1 MQKVAVSEKTEM
13 IEEALKFWFRDHDHV
28 RSPFPESNQDEVKKV
43 AIERFDTW
51 INQLNEKAKDELN
64 DEMMAEKFEEVLF
77 ESALSLVKDEDV
89 EISLLYPFLP
99 RIGDEVKGGT
109 GLLSLVMK
117 RKLSKSGDHKFL
129 DLEMKEL
136 ENDRLWETQIEL
148 PA

>member
-1 MQKVAVSEKTEM
+1 
-13 IEEALKFWFRDHDHV
+13 
-28 RSPFPESNQDEVKKV
+28 
-43 AIERFDTW
+43 
-51 INQLNEKAKDELN
+51 
-64 DEMMAEKFEEVLF
+64 MMAEKFEEVLF

-99 RIGDEVKGGT
+99 RMGDEVKGDT
-109 GLLSLVMK
+109 GRISCVQN

-136 ENDRLWETQIEL
+136 ENGRLWQTQIEL